1 MNEEVSA
8 FVVRIND
15 LFIEH
20 DEVLRIWKKFDS
32 LRLCNSGP
40 KDDFGNRA
48 KKGDPRHLFL
58 IGVSGVGKTQIGDR
72 YASKNPGYWLDTEA
86 EKILIKPVIYVELP
100 FPFTQH
106 SFYTEIL
113 KELGTQNL
121 RKDVRINHLK
131 ERVLMLL
138 KKQRVEMIIFDEM
151 NFIMRTK
158 RFDDQEAMEMFKDLT
173 NKCQLSIVCM
183 GTTKI
188 EPLRKM
194 EDEYIRRFGIDT
206 IKKFEECDDSFCKL
220 LTDIEDYINP
230 KHKVKLGDLST
241 RLPQL
246 FHRWSLGRVGYVHT
260 IIKEAYR
267 LLGVFEDDFIDLD
280 KAVLNVKILKEAKIN
295 LFGKNDHLVQPREDT
310 KVAK

>member
-1 MNEEVSA
+1 MNEEVSS
-8 FVVRIND
+8 FIERINE

-32 LRLCNSGP
+32 LRLCNARS
-40 KDDFGNRA
+40 KDDTGKRMH
-48 KKGDPRHLFL
+48 KGDPRHLFL
-58 IGVSGVGKTQIGDR
+58 MGLSGVGKTQIGER
-72 YASKNPGYWLDTEA
+72 YAERNPGYWLETEE
-86 EKILIKPVIYVELP
+86 EKIKIMPVIYVELP
-100 FPFTQH
+100 FPFTQL

-113 KELGTQNL
+113 RALGTENI
-121 RKDVRINHLK
+121 RRDARINHIK

-158 RFDDQEAMEMFKDLT
+158 RFDDQEAMEMLKDLT

-183 GTTKI
+183 GTPKI

-206 IKKFEECDDSFCKL
+206 IKKFEECDDSFYKL
-220 LTDIEDYINP
+220 VTDIENHIGP
-230 KHKVKLGDLST
+230 KHKIKMGDPAT

-246 FHRWSLGRVGYVHT
+246 LHRWSQGRIGYVH
-260 IIKEAYR
+260 IILKEAYR
-267 LLGVFEDDFIDLD
+267 LLGVFEEGFNELETT
-280 KAVLNVKILKEAKIN
+280 VLTVKVLHEAKIN
-295 LFGKNDHLVQPREDT
+295 LFGKNDHLVQPKEET
-310 KVAK
+310 NVAR